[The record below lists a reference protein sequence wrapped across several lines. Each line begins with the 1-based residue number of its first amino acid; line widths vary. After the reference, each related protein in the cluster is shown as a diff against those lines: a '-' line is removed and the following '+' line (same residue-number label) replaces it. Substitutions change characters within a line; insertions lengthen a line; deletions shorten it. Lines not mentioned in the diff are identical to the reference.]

1 MENPDIR
8 WKQRFQ
14 NFEKAYKRLNHA
26 IEVVKKEPDN
36 EVLTAG
42 LIQTYEFTFELAW
55 KTLKDYL
62 EMEGF
67 NVPSPRSTIRQA
79 YQSGYIQ
86 NAEDWMQALNDR
98 NLTTHTYDDQIAM
111 KVINDINRK
120 YFPFLKQLHLCLH
133 HIYEEENVDY
143 ATIRKD

>member
-1 MENPDIR
+1 MGTPDIR

-14 NFEKAYKRLNHA
+14 NFEKAFARLEHA
-26 IEVVKKEPDN
+26 IIVVKKEPDN

-67 NVPSPRSTIRQA
+67 DVPSPRSTIRQA
-79 YQSGYIQ
+79 FQSGYIH

-98 NLTTHTYDDQIAM
+98 NLTTHTYDDQIAA
-111 KVINDINRK
+111 KVIGDINEK
-120 YFPFLKQLHLCLH
+120 YFFILQELYLYLKAEL
-133 HIYEEENVDY
+133 
-143 ATIRKD
+143 

>member
-1 MENPDIR
+1 MDNVDIR

-14 NFEKAYKRLNHA
+14 NFEKAYKRLSHA
-26 IEVVKKEPDN
+26 IRIVEGEPDN

-67 NVPSPRSTIRQA
+67 DVPSPRATLRQA
-79 YQSGYIQ
+79 FQSGYIQ
-86 NAEDWMQALNDR
+86 QAEVWMQALNDR
-98 NLTTHTYDDQIAM
+98 KLTTHTYDELIAA
-111 KVINDINRK
+111 KVVGDINEK
-120 YFPFLKQLHLCLH
+120 YFFVLEELYLYLKEK
-133 HIYEEENVDY
+133 I
-143 ATIRKD
+143 

>member
-14 NFEKAYKRLNHA
+14 NFEKAYKRLSHA
-26 IEVVKKEPDN
+26 IDVVKKEPDN

-62 EMEGF
+62 ELEGF
-67 NVPSPRSTIRQA
+67 DVPSPRSTIRQA
-79 YQSGYIQ
+79 FQSGYIQ

-98 NLTTHTYDDQIAM
+98 NLTTHTYDDQIAT
-111 KVINDINRK
+111 KVINDINQK
-120 YFPFLKQLHLCLH
+120 YFF
-133 HIYEEENVDY
+133 IIEELY
-143 ATIRKD
+143 LYLQKLL